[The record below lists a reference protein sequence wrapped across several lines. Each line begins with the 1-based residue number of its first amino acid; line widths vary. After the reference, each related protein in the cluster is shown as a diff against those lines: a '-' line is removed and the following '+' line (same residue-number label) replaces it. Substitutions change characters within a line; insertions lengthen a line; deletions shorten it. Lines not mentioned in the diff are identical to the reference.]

1 MCEKA
6 HFTVVKKTLLFFCED
21 KVDEISKKRDGKYKE
36 KNVSL
41 SLNED
46 ELLSEKVRY
55 DKSSKSYKEKDV
67 IKNAWTKTAE
77 ELDYIEDGTSIMNS
91 FTVYVPCGN

>member
-1 MCEKA
+1 MA
-6 HFTVVKKTLLFFCED
+6 N
-21 KVDEISKKRDGKYKE
+21 IRE

-46 ELLSEKVRY
+46 ELLSEKVRSYPCLY

-67 IKNAWTKTAE
+67 VKNGWTKIAE
-77 ELDYIEDGTSIMNS
+77 ELDFIEYGTSIMNS

>member
-1 MCEKA
+1 MSNIR
-6 HFTVVKKTLLFFCED
+6 KT
-21 KVDEISKKRDGKYKE
+21 
-36 KNVSL
+36 NVSL

-46 ELLSEKVRY
+46 ELLSEKVRSYPCLY

-67 IKNAWTKTAE
+67 IKNAWTKIAE
-77 ELDYIEDGTSIMNS
+77 QLDFIEDGTSIMNS

>member
-1 MCEKA
+1 MKYR
-6 HFTVVKKTLLFFCED
+6 
-21 KVDEISKKRDGKYKE
+21 KREVANIRK

-46 ELLSEKVRY
+46 ELLSEKVRSYRCLY

-67 IKNAWTKTAE
+67 IKNAWTKIAE
-77 ELDYIEDGTSIMNS
+77 ELDY
-91 FTVYVPCGN
+91 

>member
-1 MCEKA
+1 MANIRK
-6 HFTVVKKTLLFFCED
+6 
-21 KVDEISKKRDGKYKE
+21 

-46 ELLSEKVRY
+46 ELLSESYPCLY

-67 IKNAWTKTAE
+67 MKNAWTNIAE
-77 ELDYIEDGTSIMNS
+77 ELEFIEDGTSIMNS
-91 FTVYVPCGN
+91 FTVYVPSVN